1 MFLQINKPD
10 AGDPFFNTAAA
21 GGVSTCIVIKNC
33 AAGLNTLPNC
43 VSGAVGAYNKAAC
56 ADLTKPAFKYLSYP
70 PNAENI
76 YEYAKKQG
84 LPVSSEPAVGA
95 IIVWQKGAT
104 LAGSDG
110 AGHVA
115 FIYKID
121 DDGNIFTSESEYN
134 GRAWVNRSYSKASG
148 YFYANGYKLLGFVL
162 QPNAKKPE
170 DTVPKVTIKRGMTG
184 DSVKWLQKRLNA
196 ARYTVTDEK
205 TKKETKEMYLR
216 TEEIDGVFGT
226 ITFGALL
233 AFQADNGLEVDG
245 VCGAKTKAKL

>member
-10 AGDPFFNTAAA
+10 AGDPFFNTSAA

-43 VSGAVGAYNKAAC
+43 VAGAVNSYNKAAC
-56 ADLTKPAFKYLSYP
+56 SDVTKPAFKYLNYP

-115 FIYKID
+115 FIYKVD
-121 DDGNIFTSESEYN
+121 AEGNIFTSESEYN
-134 GRAWVNRSYSKASG
+134 GRAWVNRSYSKESG

-162 QPNAKKPE
+162 QPNTKQPE
-170 DTVPKVTIKRGMTG
+170 DDTPKVTIKRGMTG
-184 DSVKWLQKRLNA
+184 DSVKWLQKKLNA
-196 ARYTVTDEK
+196 ARYTRPDGK
-205 TKKETKEMYLR
+205 TKDMYLR
-216 TEEIDGVFGT
+216 TEEIDGDFGT
-226 ITFGALL
+226 ITYGALL
-233 AFQADNGLEVDG
+233 AFQADNGLTVDG
-245 VCGAKTKAKL
+245 VCGAKTKAKLK